1 MWVVVNVSS
10 LYGAEDSCGRVQFP
24 RCGQPVVFYLE
35 HVHFLRCGGLLYH
48 KSPSTSQYKIIKG
61 TMGISIMR

>member
-35 HVHFLRCGGLLYH
+35 HVHFLRWGGLLYACQ
-48 KSPSTSQYKIIKG
+48 KGGGAEAPSS
-61 TMGISIMR
+61 S